1 MKKIVCNLNLFDFTQ
16 PIYSLDTETGETE
29 LLADTSIAGLPA
41 VISAICSETDISDIV
56 LQGSY
61 IYALT
66 VRNDILEHYN
76 MNYSFLKKEI
86 NVEVLK

>member
-1 MKKIVCNLNLFDFTQ
+1 MKKIICNLNLFDFTQ
-16 PIYSLDTETGETE
+16 PIYSIDVETGETE
-29 LLADTSIAGLPA
+29 LLANTSIAELPA
-41 VISAICSETDISDIV
+41 VVSAICGETGIYDIA

-66 VRNDILEHYN
+66 VRDDIIEHYN
-76 MNYSFLKKEI
+76 ANYNFLEKEI